1 MSNHDRLCLLVLNR
15 KEREMKFIKNNWP
28 ELVTITAIIAS
39 IISIVSVTSNNVSAT
54 EGDQPTEGL
63 SYETVE
69 MIVTAYCP
77 CSKCCGKFADGVT
90 ASGRPAE
97 GFIVAAP
104 PEYPFGTW
112 MSIEG
117 YAGGLPVPVLDRGG
131 VIKGNKLDLLFDSHE
146 AALEWGRKTIKVKV
160 WK

>member
-1 MSNHDRLCLLVLNR
+1 MDIKIKIFIALLAVFLLCVSLGIAIGVQYML
-15 KEREMKFIKNNWP
+15 IKDGGRDKDVP
-28 ELVTITAIIAS
+28 FTI
-39 IISIVSVTSNNVSAT
+39 
-54 EGDQPTEGL
+54 
-63 SYETVE
+63 VE
-69 MIVTAYCP
+69 MDVSAYCP
-77 CSKCCGKFADGVT
+77 CELCCGKFADGVT

-97 GFIVAAP
+97 GFLVAAP

-131 VIKGNKLDLLFDSHE
+131 AIKGNKLDLLFDSHE
-146 AALEWGRKTIKVKV
+146 AALEWGRKTINVKV